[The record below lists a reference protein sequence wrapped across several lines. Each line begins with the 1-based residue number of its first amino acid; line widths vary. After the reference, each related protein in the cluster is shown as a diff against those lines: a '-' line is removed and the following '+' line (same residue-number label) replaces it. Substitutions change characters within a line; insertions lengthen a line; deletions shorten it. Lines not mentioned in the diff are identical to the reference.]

1 MRMKIAVLGSGG
13 IGGYYGVELLRG
25 GHDVVFIARSS
36 HLEAMRRSGLTIRT
50 ASGEAV
56 VPVSAVADT
65 RDAGPVDLVLFCVK
79 AYDTGE
85 AADALPPLLGPDTSV
100 LTLQNGVD
108 SAALVSAVAGAG
120 RVLAGA
126 VYVALQITAPGVI
139 RHTGG
144 DGRIVFGVPSGAAT
158 AQAERVAEAFQRAGI
173 PHALSPDIDEVL
185 WEKFLFITGVG
196 AVTAMAR
203 SGIGPL
209 MKSAEGYALVT
220 ASCGEVVAVG
230 RREGHLRRPDAVE
243 AVVAQAGAL
252 PAEWCSSM
260 ARDLVDGRRLEVEAL
275 SGAVVRRGRAHGIPT
290 PVHQAIAAC
299 LSLNQPPLSVPVAA
313 AVA

>member
-1 MRMKIAVLGSGG
+1 MKIAVLGSGG
-13 IGGYYGVELLRG
+13 IGGYYGVALLRG
-25 GHDVVFIARSS
+25 GHDVVFIARGS

-50 ASGEAV
+50 ASGESV

-126 VYVALQITAPGVI
+126 VYVALQIMAPGVI

-144 DGRIVFGVPSGAAT
+144 DGRIVFGVPGGAAT
-158 AQAERVAEAFQRAGI
+158 AQAERVAEAFQRAG
-173 PHALSPDIDEVL
+173 SPPRAVAGHRRGAVGEVPVHHRRRRRDRHGAIGDRAIDEERRGVL
-185 WEKFLFITGVG
+185 RWSPPRAARWPRSDAARGTCAGPTPSRRSSLRPGRCR
-196 AVTAMAR
+196 R
-203 SGIGPL
+203 SGAHRWRAT
-209 MKSAEGYALVT
+209 SST
-220 ASCGEVVAVG
+220 AAGSRS
-230 RREGHLRRPDAVE
+230 RR
-243 AVVAQAGAL
+243 
-252 PAEWCSSM
+252 
-260 ARDLVDGRRLEVEAL
+260 
-275 SGAVVRRGRAHGIPT
+275 
-290 PVHQAIAAC
+290 
-299 LSLNQPPLSVPVAA
+299 
-313 AVA
+313 

>member
-1 MRMKIAVLGSGG
+1 MRMRIAVLGSGG

-25 GHDVVFIARSS
+25 GHDVVFIARGA
-36 HLEAMRRSGLTIRT
+36 HLEAMQRSGLAIRT
-50 ASGEAV
+50 ASGEST

-79 AYDTGE
+79 AYDTGV
-85 AADALPPLLGPDTSV
+85 AADALSPLLKPDTSV

-108 SAALVSAVAGAG
+108 SAALISAVAGAG

-126 VYVALQITAPGVI
+126 VYVALQIAAPGVI

-144 DGRIVFGVPSGAAT
+144 DGRIVFGVPGGAAT
-158 AQAERVAEAFQRAGI
+158 AQAERVAEAFQRAGT
-173 PHALSPDIDEVL
+173 PHVLSPDVDEVL

-209 MKSAEGYALVT
+209 MRSAEGRALVT
-220 ASCGEVVAVG
+220 ASCAEVAAVG
-230 RREGHLRRPDAVE
+230 RCEGHLLRPDAVE
-243 AVVAQAGAL
+243 PVVAQAGTL
-252 PAEWCSSM
+252 PLEWRSSM
-260 ARDLVDGRRLEVEAL
+260 ARDLAEGRRLEVEAL

-299 LSLNQPPLSVPVAA
+299 LALHQPPFSAPVAA
-313 AVA
+313 AAA

>member
-1 MRMKIAVLGSGG
+1 MRIAVLGSGG

-25 GHDVVFIARSS
+25 GHDVVFIARGS

-50 ASGEAV
+50 AAGEST
-56 VPVSAVADT
+56 VPVSAGADT

-85 AADALPPLLGPDTSV
+85 AADALPPLLRPDSSV

-108 SAALVSAVAGAG
+108 GAALVSAVAGAG

-126 VYVALQITAPGVI
+126 VYVALQIAAPGVI
-139 RHTGG
+139 RHAGG
-144 DGRIVFGVPSGAAT
+144 DGRIVFGVPGGAAT
-158 AQAERVAEAFQRAGI
+158 AQAERVAEAFRRAGV

-196 AVTAMAR
+196 AVTAIAR

-220 ASCGEVVAVG
+220 ASCGEVAAVG
-230 RREGHLRRPDAVE
+230 RREGRLRRPDAVE

-252 PAEWCSSM
+252 PAEWRSSM
-260 ARDLVDGRRLEVEAL
+260 ARDLADGRRLEVEAL

-299 LSLNQPPLSVPVAA
+299 LSLHQPPLSAPVAA